1 MSVTILGWG
10 NEMPMVH
17 VEVVSTV
24 NVSSAASLGAL
35 FEARARDS
43 ADRVAVTAGGSS
55 LTYAELDELSNRWA
69 RRLIAA
75 DAAPGRRVAVAL
87 PRGIALV
94 ALVVAVVKTGA
105 TYVPLDVTHPQERLV
120 RILEDAEPDLLVSND
135 SYLAV
140 EGASSPRLLRV
151 AGDEDLTNWSE
162 APITDEERGRSVRQH
177 DIAYVVYTS
186 GSTGMPKGVAVSHR
200 SVTSLFLRTRPLFE
214 FGGTDVWTLFHSCAF
229 DFAVW
234 EMWGALLHGGRLVVV
249 DHPTSRN
256 PEKFRALVASE
267 GVTVLNLTP
276 SAFYQFIEA
285 DRVAAEKEENALAL
299 RHVILGGEALRFV
312 RLTPWFAR
320 YGDKTP
326 LVTNMYGITETTIH
340 TSWQRITSDLVM
352 RGAPSLIGR
361 PLPAVSIHVLD
372 GHLNPAPVGQ
382 AGEVYVTG
390 DQVAW
395 GYVNRSALTASR
407 FVADP
412 YSSTGTVMYRT
423 GDVARWDEQE
433 RLVYL
438 GRSDS
443 QVQVRGFRVE
453 LEEVEAALLARESV
467 ADAAATV
474 WTDDRF
480 GDRLVGYVVV
490 REGESVEPAAVR
502 NELAALLPA
511 YMVPDA
517 VMVLGHMPLTVNG
530 KLNRA
535 ALPAPVFVST
545 KSYRA
550 PRTETERCVAMV
562 FAEVLG
568 VDRIGLDDG
577 FFELG
582 GNSLLAAAAVATLRE
597 SLGQDVD
604 LRWVRATP
612 TIAGLASRID
622 AAASETFRSES
633 TATGLEVLFPL
644 RAGEGPGV
652 FIVHPLMG
660 LAWSYIG
667 LALALDF
674 PGPVV
679 GLQTPAL
686 TDKGRL
692 PGSIDELAT
701 RYVAE
706 IRSIQPEGP
715 YHLVG
720 WSLGGV
726 IAHCMATTLQQ
737 SGAEV
742 VSLVLMDALLD
753 SKLEGF
759 YHALVEA
766 FAPVGVHLTA
776 EEAIDGLSS
785 DNAERIADLVS
796 ANVGPITPEQVRRVF
811 SMAVDSPEQ
820 VNNHSPATYRGD
832 LLFFAAEKERE
843 DPNEVVNPWRDVVE
857 GTIVVRMIP
866 SIHND
871 MVSEEA
877 VAVIAPVLDDWLRG
891 SR

>member
-1 MSVTILGWG
+1 
-10 NEMPMVH
+10 MPAVH
-17 VEVVSTV
+17 ADAEATE
-24 NVSSAASLGAL
+24 NVSPGASLAAF
-35 FEARARDS
+35 FEARARSS
-43 ADRVAVTAGGSS
+43 ADTVAVTAGAHSV
-55 LTYAELDELSNRWA
+55 TYGELDELSNRWA

-75 DAAPGRRVAVAL
+75 GAAPGRTAAVAS
-87 PRGIALV
+87 PRDISLV

-105 TYVPLDVTHPQERLV
+105 AYIPLDMTHPSERLV
-120 RILEDAEPDLLVSND
+120 TILEDAEPDLLVVDASQFPLD
-135 SYLAV
+135 ATRSFPSVLAI
-140 EGASSPRLLRV
+140 E
-151 AGDEDLTNWSE
+151 DEDLASWSA
-162 APITDEERGRSVRQH
+162 APITDADRRSPVHQD

-186 GSTGMPKGVAVSHR
+186 GSTGTPKGVAVSHR
-200 SVTSLFLRTRPLFE
+200 NVTSLFLRTLPLFG
-214 FGGTDVWTLFHSCAF
+214 FGTADVWTLFHSCAF

-234 EMWGALLHGGRLVVV
+234 EMWGALVHGGRLVVV
-249 DHPTSRN
+249 DHSTSRD
-256 PEKFRALVASE
+256 PKKFRALVAAE

-276 SAFYQFIEA
+276 SAFYQFVEA
-285 DRVAAEKEENALAL
+285 DRTALEDKGGSTLAL
-299 RHVILGGEALRFV
+299 RHVILGGEALK
-312 RLTPWFAR
+312 LASLAPWFSR
-320 YGDKTP
+320 YGDEVP
-326 LVTNMYGITETTIH
+326 CVTNMYGITETTVH
-340 TSWQRITSDLVM
+340 TSFQRITSDLVM
-352 RGAPSLIGR
+352 QRAPSLIGR
-361 PLPAVSIHVLD
+361 PLPDMNIHVFD
-372 GHLNPAPVGQ
+372 DHLNPVPVGQ

-390 DQVAW
+390 DQIAR
-395 GYVNRSALTASR
+395 GYVNRSALTATR

-412 YSSTGTVMYRT
+412 NSSLGTVMYRT
-423 GDVARWDEQE
+423 GDIARWDEHE

-443 QVQVRGFRVE
+443 QVQVRGFRIE

-474 WTDDRF
+474 RTDDRF
-480 GDRLVGYVVV
+480 GDRLIAYVVV
-490 REGESVEPAAVR
+490 REGESVEPATVR
-502 NELAALLPA
+502 NELAAVLPT

-517 VMVLGHMPLTVNG
+517 VVVLDRMPLTVNG
-530 KLNRA
+530 KLDRA

-545 KSYRA
+545 KPYRA

-568 VDRIGLDDG
+568 VERIGLDDG

-582 GNSLLAAAAVATLRE
+582 GNSLLAAAAGAALRQ
-597 SLGQDVD
+597 SVGQDVD
-604 LRWVRATP
+604 LRWVMATP
-612 TIAGLASRID
+612 TTAGLASRID

-674 PGPVV
+674 QGPVV

-686 TDKGRL
+686 TDEGPL
-692 PGSIDELAT
+692 PESIDELAG

-726 IAHCMATTLQQ
+726 IAHAMATILQE

-742 VSLVLMDALLD
+742 ASLVLMDALLD

-766 FAPVGVHLTA
+766 FAPMGVHLTP
-776 EEAIDGLSS
+776 EEAVDGLRSE
-785 DNAERIADLVS
+785 NARRIADLVS
-796 ANVGPITPEQVRRVF
+796 ANVGPISPEQVRRVF
-811 SMAVDSPEQ
+811 SMAVDSPKQ

-832 LLFFAAEKERE
+832 LLFLAAAKERE
-843 DPNEVVNPWRDVVE
+843 DPDEVVDPWRDVVE
-857 GTIVVRMIP
+857 GRIVVRMIP
-866 SIHND
+866 SVHND
-871 MVSEEA
+871 MVSEDV
-877 VAVIAPVLDDWLRG
+877 VAVIAPVLDEWWRAAG
-891 SR
+891 SGRLSAER